1 MFPKLLSLTKFSFRS
16 ILSLVNVVLRLF
28 RSVKVMFS
36 KLCKKGGIT
45 MHDNPKMM
53 TIREIAKTG
62 LLSEHAL
69 RLLLKEGKLP
79 AIYIGNKALVNYDKL
94 RTELQN
100 LDTGLTINT
109 QTTD

>member
-1 MFPKLLSLTKFSFRS
+1 M
-16 ILSLVNVVLRLF
+16 
-28 RSVKVMFS
+28 
-36 KLCKKGGIT
+36 KGGT
-45 MHDNPKMM
+45 AMHNNPKMM

-62 LLSEHAL
+62 LLSKHAL

-79 AIYIGNKALVNYDKL
+79 AIYVGNKALINYDRL

-100 LDTGLTINT
+100 LDTGIAVNT

>member
-1 MFPKLLSLTKFSFRS
+1 
-16 ILSLVNVVLRLF
+16 
-28 RSVKVMFS
+28 
-36 KLCKKGGIT
+36 

-94 RTELQN
+94 RTVLQN
-100 LDTGLTINT
+100 LDTGLAINT